1 MKAPFVKG
9 ILEMDWRIGKASL
22 AMAAAAVLVLSAGWS
37 AAAPSQGEHA
47 IVGTWV
53 VTVQLNNC
61 SGTTIGGPFQSLLT
75 FNNGETMIEDT
86 MNPSFAVGQRGT
98 GHGIWEYQGEHKF
111 AVKSVAFIN
120 FATPPLPAPP
130 VFKAG
135 TQTITQT
142 IEFPNGPDQWTADA
156 QVQFA
161 DTAGASYRN
170 ACAVAS
176 AVRFAE

>member
-1 MKAPFVKG
+1 MKAQFLKG
-9 ILEMDWRIGKASL
+9 ILEMNWRIGKASL
-22 AMAAAAVLVLSAGWS
+22 AMATAAVLVLSAGWS

-61 SGTTIGGPFQSLLT
+61 SGAAIGGPFQSLLT
-75 FNNGETMIEDT
+75 FNNGGTMIEDT

-98 GHGIWEYQGEHKF
+98 GHGIWEYEGGHKF

-120 FATPPLPAPP
+120 FTTLPPPP
-130 VFKAG
+130 PGFEMG

-161 DTAGASYRN
+161 DAAGAVYRSG
-170 ACAVAS
+170 CATAS
-176 AVRFAE
+176 AVRFE